1 MQNPFQPIHTQI
13 RDYLLSRIESGVY
26 KAGDRLPTEKE
37 LMEKFN
43 TSKSP
48 VRQALD
54 NLRFEGVIFRHPGR
68 GTFVASPLA
77 EERGWTIGSIQDII
91 GLGTQTKFQLHDF
104 TPGQTSEELKK
115 IFNVRKGSFLR
126 IQGIR
131 LLKDKPLYYLT
142 VFVPQRIGKKIRV
155 EDIHDTPVIVAI
167 EKKLHISLKKCVQ
180 NISAALA
187 DGKLAKYL
195 EISPQSP
202 VLSIERV
209 YYTDKDEAI

>member
-43 TSKSP
+43 TSKIP

-77 EERGWTIGSIQDII
+77 EERG
-91 GLGTQTKFQLHDF
+91 
-104 TPGQTSEELKK
+104 
-115 IFNVRKGSFLR
+115 
-126 IQGIR
+126 
-131 LLKDKPLYYLT
+131 
-142 VFVPQRIGKKIRV
+142 
-155 EDIHDTPVIVAI
+155 
-167 EKKLHISLKKCVQ
+167 
-180 NISAALA
+180 
-187 DGKLAKYL
+187 
-195 EISPQSP
+195 
-202 VLSIERV
+202 
-209 YYTDKDEAI
+209 